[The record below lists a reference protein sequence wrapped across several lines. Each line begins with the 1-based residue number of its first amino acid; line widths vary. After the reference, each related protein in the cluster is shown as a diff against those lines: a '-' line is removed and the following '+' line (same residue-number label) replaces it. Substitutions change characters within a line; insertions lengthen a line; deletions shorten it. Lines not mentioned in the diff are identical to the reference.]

1 MTAAWKALININL
14 EKIFNSK
21 KIIKYIHIFVMGAAI
36 QGLKD
41 TFAWSK
47 NLICLF
53 LISCKCGPMRPDDFV
68 DLCENCVKTLE
79 ERDLESENYK
89 NVHAVN

>member
-1 MTAAWKALININL
+1 
-14 EKIFNSK
+14 
-21 KIIKYIHIFVMGAAI
+21 
-36 QGLKD
+36 
-41 TFAWSK
+41 
-47 NLICLF
+47 
-53 LISCKCGPMRPDDFV
+53 MRPDDFV